1 MIIDNVKIS
10 ASGFNPCRDEL
21 SEYVRYVK
29 DRVPNVTNI
38 LVTLDDDGFVNVEW
52 TSHNPTFE
60 RIRRITG
67 SEIAAC
73 RQAV

>member
-21 SEYVRYVK
+21 TQYVRYVK
-29 DRVPNVTNI
+29 ARVPEVSNI
-38 LVTLDDDGFVNVEW
+38 LVTLADDGFVNIEW
-52 TSHNPTFE
+52 TKHNPPFE

-67 SEIAAC
+67 E
-73 RQAV
+73 

>member
-1 MIIDNVKIS
+1 MVIDNVKIS
-10 ASGFNPCRDEL
+10 ASGFHPCRDEL
-21 SEYVRYVK
+21 AEYVRYVK

-38 LVTLDDDGFVNVEW
+38 LVALEGDGFVNVEW

-67 SEIAAC
+67 K
-73 RQAV
+73 